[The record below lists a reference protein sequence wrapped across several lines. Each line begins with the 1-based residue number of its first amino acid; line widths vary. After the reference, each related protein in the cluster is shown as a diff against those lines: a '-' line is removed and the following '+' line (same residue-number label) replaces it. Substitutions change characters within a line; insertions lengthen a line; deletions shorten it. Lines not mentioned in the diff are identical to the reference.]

1 MTALPIATFL
11 AGALLSL
18 LIPVLLLT
26 ALVVW
31 YVMFL
36 RRAPEATDAAEA
48 AEPVAPVAIPGA
60 ANPAAGKE

>member
-1 MTALPIATFL
+1 MTLIPLATFL

-18 LIPVLLLT
+18 LLPIILLT

-36 RRAPEATDAAEA
+36 RRVPEPTEEAVAPEPAA
-48 AEPVAPVAIPGA
+48 VAPPQQSGSSSA
-60 ANPAAGKE
+60 